1 MQLILD
7 DKWSEEYIVD
17 KAISMLY
24 KDMLKK
30 IDFNLLQVQVR
41 NQLVKELKEDISVS
55 IKENLNIDDI
65 SKSIEDKAKNYA
77 FQRINEKLNTLKI
90 EL

>member
-17 KAISMLY
+17 KAIGMLY
-24 KDMLKK
+24 KDMFKK

-41 NQLVKELKEDISVS
+41 NQLVKELKEDVS
-55 IKENLNIDDI
+55 KSIQQNLNIDEI
-65 SKSIEDKAKNYA
+65 SKIIENKAKGYA

-90 EL
+90 EI